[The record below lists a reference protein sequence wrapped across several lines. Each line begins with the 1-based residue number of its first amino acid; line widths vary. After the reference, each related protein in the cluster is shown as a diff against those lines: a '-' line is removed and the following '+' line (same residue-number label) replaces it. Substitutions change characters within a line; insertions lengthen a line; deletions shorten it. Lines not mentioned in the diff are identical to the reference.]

1 MTHLCPT
8 FGLVLSR
15 NTSYKIKP
23 QKCMMTVACRSA
35 NICSYLPNIA
45 NIGPGLAGKVGPC
58 HGQVIANYK
67 AN

>member
-1 MTHLCPT
+1 
-8 FGLVLSR
+8 
-15 NTSYKIKP
+15 
-23 QKCMMTVACRSA
+23 MMTVACRSA